1 MRGKQQCLAL
11 ERGTTRQIFAQLI
24 KVKGAG
30 IFHSASQRKEGSVGF
45 GTSESMTVLAD
56 TKWGNVHLYK
66 TVIDRS
72 MTVSVDTKWG
82 DVHLYKS
89 VIDRSMTV
97 LAATMAETMVQ
108 PAPLESVIDWS
119 MTV

>member
-1 MRGKQQCLAL
+1 
-11 ERGTTRQIFAQLI
+11 
-24 KVKGAG
+24 
-30 IFHSASQRKEGSVGF
+30 
-45 GTSESMTVLAD
+45 MTVLAD

-97 LAATMAETMVQ
+97 FRWILKNCH
-108 PAPLESVIDWS
+108 
-119 MTV
+119 